1 MDCGQNMQG
10 CVVPS
15 LSFLVRSRVT
25 KLKLSS
31 GIISTF
37 ERPQVWSYHSLP
49 RFSSGSRGSLG

>member
-15 LSFLVRSRVT
+15 LSFLVRSRAT
-25 KLKLSS
+25 KLRLSS

-37 ERPQVWSYHSLP
+37 ERPPSLVVSQ
-49 RFSSGSRGSLG
+49 FTSIQQW